1 MDGGLQLNISLP
13 SSDSGGLKE
22 KRTAKQRK
30 VEFELRRANKQKKIL
45 EIKEKKEKKKVRE
58 ESKKFERKKN
68 PKIGPKQE
76 PKDEFAS
83 SMLRG
88 EIMPKIHAN
97 EGRLVFPHLALN
109 ISDSSRKNRTG
120 KIKKK
125 FNSGAKTKELNVGK
139 KYSEPTK
146 KTTSL
151 EEDENASKS
160 ALVSFVKKPKV
171 SKNTIPDQEK
181 TPQSKPTGTFFRKSK
196 KASDIEKKGFQFAFG
211 ESSPKATVAE
221 ETVDFT
227 EERAFRGRVDD
238 SQTTV
243 ASSAD
248 GGKIS
253 PLKSRGGV
261 VDAAE
266 RPRKANK
273 RVRWDADSDA
283 AGLFHEEEEA
293 EAAAQRSAKK
303 MKRSGDAGDGE
314 EEGKVWRGKFTSL
327 FGNNPEIPA
336 VPRRAVRPVQEP
348 IFSDENFSDLPIH
361 KFLVST
367 LSALGLTR
375 LTTVQRK
382 AAPVLLAGRDALVR
396 SQTGS
401 GKTLAYALPLV
412 ELLQRQRPPLT
423 RADGVRALV
432 VLPTREL
439 ALQTY
444 ECFLKLVKP
453 FMRLVP
459 GCLVGGEKRKSE
471 KARLRK
477 GITILVGT
485 PGRLLDHVQHTRS
498 LRLDKVQYLV
508 LDEADL
514 LLDMGYERDVA
525 SIVAELDSQSQ
536 PLLSKE
542 VLAWN
547 RKTYFMDKESPDEN
561 TEDKTNHKVGYTS
574 QDSGAGEEEETSE
587 EEVKR
592 TSEGKKK
599 EKVEEEV
606 RKGAEAKLAREE
618 DETSD
623 YDPEERADEIVD
635 AKELEGDKWDEE
647 SSEDEEEGEEE
658 VYRKEEDVWEA
669 EDEDDQGGGGGVGE
683 GEVQG
688 GAGAGA
694 VASPKERRRQTV
706 LLSATLT
713 PAVERLAGLALQAPD
728 FVDAADA
735 EMDTKD
741 VVIPDS
747 LVQCYMVVPAKLRLV
762 TLSAF
767 ILWKC
772 KFCEERKML
781 LFCATQDMVDY
792 LTELLT
798 VVLSRK
804 DTDEQEGSDEDDD
817 PEDSYNVGVD
827 FFRLHGQMDQKER
840 TLVFQTFR
848 AADCGVLL
856 CTDVAARG
864 LDLPRVDWIVQWTA
878 PGSVPDYVH
887 RVGRTARVGAA
898 GAALLFLL
906 PAEADFVQMLQ
917 DRRIRL
923 QEEKMDNCL
932 KKLSQA
938 IHSSEFPERSSV
950 QSAATA
956 LQLRYENAV
965 LNRRSL
971 HDSAVKAYV
980 SFVRFYASYPKEVRD
995 VFCFKALHLGHQA
1008 KSFALRD
1015 PPRAI
1020 AGIGRR
1026 RFHDDL
1032 KQQKKE
1038 RQRAPAPRR
1047 AAAVPKA
1054 FQAHDRS
1061 RMRNLVLSEFDS
1073 GLEIPKKTKKRPDDA

>member
-13 SSDSGGLKE
+13 SSDSGGSKE

-58 ESKKFERKKN
+58 ESKKFEKRKN
-68 PKIGPKQE
+68 PKVGPKQE
-76 PKDEFAS
+76 LKDEFAS

-151 EEDENASKS
+151 EEDENANKS

-211 ESSPKATVAE
+211 ESSQKAALVE

-227 EERAFRGRVDD
+227 GERAFRGRVDG

-243 ASSAD
+243 ASSAA
-248 GGKIS
+248 GGKVS

-283 AGLFHEEEEA
+283 AGPIQEEEEEEEA

-361 KFLVST
+361 KFL
-367 LSALGLTR
+367 
-375 LTTVQRK
+375 RK

-444 ECFLKLVKP
+444 ECFLKLV
-453 FMRLVP
+453 
-459 GCLVGGEKRKSE
+459 KRKSE

-561 TEDKTNHKVGYTS
+561 TEEKTDHKVGYTS

-592 TSEGKKK
+592 TREGKKK

-647 SSEDEEEGEEE
+647 SSEDEEDGEE

-669 EDEDDQGGGGGVGE
+669 EDEDDQGGGVGE

-688 GAGAGA
+688 GAGA

-804 DTDEQEGSDEDDD
+804 DTDEQEGSNGDDD
-817 PEDSYNVGVD
+817 PEDSFNVGVD

-906 PAEADFVQMLQ
+906 PAEADF
-917 DRRIRL
+917 
-923 QEEKMDNCL
+923 KMDNCL

-950 QSAATA
+950 QSAATT

-1038 RQRAPAPRR
+1038 QQQRQRQRAPTPKR